1 MERCCPYFDALERLF
16 GHLLTTRT
24 TSDITTTSSDLDE
37 YADELMTS
45 DILSTE
51 LESMSSCNVQEELP
65 PDDVQI
71 KVEVTEPVIQPDND
85 RLHRTYHPG
94 PGIEPVDDHVV
105 NHTRLGYTPE
115 PSTASNSETD
125 YRAKSVYGDRQQW
138 KRPVPETS
146 SVFQLV
152 VMQEKKLKFEVMKLQ
167 QQLDLERQKLDLE
180 REKLCLSREQ
190 KNVDI
195 EIKRLQLGQEMEIKK
210 LEMERD
216 ERLALT
222 KMKLEVESQERIK
235 KYELELKAKSH

>member
-1 MERCCPYFDALERLF
+1 M
-16 GHLLTTRT
+16 
-24 TSDITTTSSDLDE
+24 SSDLDE
-37 YADELMTS
+37 YADELITS

-51 LESMSSCNVQEELP
+51 LESIPSCNVQEELP
-65 PDDVQI
+65 PDDIKI
-71 KVEVTEPVIQPDND
+71 KVEVTEPEIQPDND
-85 RLHRTYHPG
+85 KLDSTYHPG
-94 PGIEPVDDHVV
+94 QIEPVDDHVV
-105 NHTRLGYTPE
+105 YHTRLGYTPE

-138 KRPVPETS
+138 KRPAPETS

-195 EIKRLQLGQEMEIKK
+195 EIKRLQLEQEMEIKK

-235 KYELELKAKSH
+235 KYELELKTKSD